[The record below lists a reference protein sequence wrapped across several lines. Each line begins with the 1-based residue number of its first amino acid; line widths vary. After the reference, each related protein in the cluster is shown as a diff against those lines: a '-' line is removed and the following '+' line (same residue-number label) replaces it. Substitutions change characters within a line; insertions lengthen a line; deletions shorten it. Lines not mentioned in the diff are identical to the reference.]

1 MNTAQR
7 KIVRGWVI
15 AALIIFIA
23 LLNGSWVMENWD
35 IIKFPMFI
43 VILIIATFSGNKPKY
58 GQLEEGR
65 SNISRMVEENS
76 WLKIYYAVYV
86 FLIILA
92 LVYIVINKVKL
103 TADPSLL
110 FIPILLVIFPIIIVQ
125 QKEAYRNASKKI

>member
-1 MNTAQR
+1 MNKAQR

-15 AALIIFIA
+15 ATLIIFIA
-23 LLNGSWVMENWD
+23 LLNGSWVMEYWD

-43 VILIIATFSGNKPKY
+43 VILIIATFSRNKPKY

-65 SNISRMVEENS
+65 SNLSRMVEENS

-86 FLIILA
+86 FLISLA
-92 LVYIVINKVKL
+92 LIYIVIIKVKL
-103 TADPSLL
+103 TEDVSLL
-110 FIPILLVIFPIIIVQ
+110 FIPMLLVILPIIIIQ